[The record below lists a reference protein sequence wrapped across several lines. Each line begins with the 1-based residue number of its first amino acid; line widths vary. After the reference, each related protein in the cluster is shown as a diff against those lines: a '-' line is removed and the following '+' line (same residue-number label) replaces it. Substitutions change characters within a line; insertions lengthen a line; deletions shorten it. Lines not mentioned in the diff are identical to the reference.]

1 VKRQLT
7 VLLSL
12 VILTSLLLLACGTP
26 ATPTA
31 VPATVAPATVA
42 PATQAPTATQ
52 APASTP
58 ADTIII
64 GVTDQI
70 SSLDPGDAYSTHDWE
85 LIRNT
90 GRTLLRWNPGTSDL
104 VPDLATAMP
113 EISADGLTYTLTLQP
128 GVKFGDGTE
137 LTAKMYAEQLN
148 RLLTIG
154 PSCPNDVADTL
165 VIPYVASITA
175 PDNSTIVFTL
185 KSKVAY
191 FLQILATAP
200 YTPTLPS
207 QFPLTE
213 CVLFPPAPVYG
224 VGPWFI
230 SQYTQN
236 EQVVLEPN
244 PNYTGDLKPQVGQII
259 IRYFSDPQ
267 TLALAVQNGEVNIAW
282 RFLGP
287 QLIAQLQSDAN
298 LTVGTVNGG
307 AIRYLVINHTMAPMD
322 DPNVVKAF
330 ASVIDRNAIADTV
343 YSGTVSP
350 LYSQVPPGFL
360 GANEAFDTL
369 YGSPNLDAART
380 FLAASGYN
388 ETNKCVIEL
397 WYPPEHYGAET
408 SAWMELIKQQ
418 LEATNVFSVTL
429 KAQEWSTYVTALTG
443 GASYQA
449 GVLGWFFDYPD
460 SSNYMDPWIYNKGM
474 GTNISPSAEGST
486 YGKPINEKAQQL
498 VDLAAKADQET
509 DLAAREAEYQQ
520 AQDLYADLV
529 VTIPLFFQAE
539 HVTYRSNIHGSS
551 IFGSPKTLNI
561 GGNVEFSYSTLT
573 KTP

>member
-1 VKRQLT
+1 M
-7 VLLSL
+7 
-12 VILTSLLLLACGTP
+12 LLAMVLSACGAKTP
-26 ATPTA
+26 AEK
-31 VPATVAPATVA
+31 V
-42 PATQAPTATQ
+42 
-52 APASTP
+52 
-58 ADTIII
+58 TIII

-70 SSLDPGDAYSTHDWE
+70 SSLDPGDAYATHDWE

-104 VPDLATAMP
+104 VPDLAKALPT
-113 EISADGLTYTLTLQP
+113 ISADGLTYTLTLQK
-128 GVKFGDGTE
+128 GVKFADGTV

-175 PDNSTIVFTL
+175 PDDATIVFTL
-185 KSKVAY
+185 KAKVAF
-191 FLQILATAP
+191 FLQLLATAP
-200 YTPTLPS
+200 YTPALTS
-207 QFPLTE
+207 SFPLTE

-244 PNYTGDLKPQVGQII
+244 KYYTGDLKPQVDQII

-267 TLALAVQNGEVNIAW
+267 TLALAVQNGEIDIAW

-287 QLIAQLQSDAN
+287 QLIAQLQTTTG

-350 LYSQVPPGFL
+350 LYSQIPPGFL
-360 GANEAFDTL
+360 GANEAFDTM
-369 YGSPNLDAART
+369 YKSPNVEAAKT

-388 ETNKCVIEL
+388 ETNKCSIDL

-408 SAWMELIKQQ
+408 SAWMEIVKQQ
-418 LEATNVFSVTL
+418 LEATNVFAVTL
-429 KAQEWSTYVTALTG
+429 HAQEWSTYVSALTG

-460 SSNYMDPWIYNKGM
+460 SSNYTDPWVYNKGM
-474 GTNISPSAEGST
+474 GTNISLSAEGST
-486 YGKPINEKAQQL
+486 YGNPINEKSQQL
-498 VDLAAKADQET
+498 VDMLSQADQET
-509 DLAAREAEYQQ
+509 DLTKREALYQQ

-539 HVTYRSNIHGSS
+539 HVTYRSSIHGSTTY
-551 IFGSPKTLNI
+551 GSPDTLNI
-561 GGNVEFSYSTLT
+561 GGNVEFNYSTLT

>member
-1 VKRQLT
+1 MNRKLFSVVAVIMIL
-7 VLLSL
+7 VLLLS
-12 VILTSLLLLACGTP
+12 ACGAKKP
-26 ATPTA
+26 AEK
-31 VPATVAPATVA
+31 V
-42 PATQAPTATQ
+42 
-52 APASTP
+52 S
-58 ADTIII
+58 III

-70 SSLDPGDAYSTHDWE
+70 SSLDPGDAYATHDWE

-104 VPDLATAMP
+104 VPDLATALP
-113 EISADGLTYTLTLQP
+113 TISADGLTYTLTLKP
-128 GVKFGDGTE
+128 DVKFADGTV
-137 LTAKMYAEQLN
+137 LTAKMFAEQLN

-175 PDNSTIVFTL
+175 PDDSTIVFTL

-191 FLQILATAP
+191 FLQLLATAP
-200 YTPTLPS
+200 YTPAIS
-207 QFPLTE
+207 SSFPATE
-213 CVLFPPAPVYG
+213 CVLFPTAPVYG

-236 EQVVLEPN
+236 EQLVLEPN
-244 PNYTGDLKPQVGQII
+244 PYYNGDLKPQVDQII
-259 IRYFSDPQ
+259 IRYFADPQ
-267 TLALAVQNGEVNIAW
+267 TLALAVQNGEIDIAW

-287 QLIAQLQSDAN
+287 QLIAQLQKTAG

-307 AIRYLVINHTMAPMD
+307 AIRYLVINHTMKPMD

-360 GANEAFDTL
+360 GANEAFDTM
-369 YGSPNLDAART
+369 YKAPNVEAAKT

-388 ETNKCVIEL
+388 ETNKLTIDM

-408 SAWMELIKQQ
+408 SAWMEILKQQ
-418 LEATNVFSVTL
+418 LEATNVFAVTL
-429 KAQEWSTYVTALTG
+429 HAQEWSTYVSALTG
-443 GASYQA
+443 GASYQV

-474 GTNISPSAEGST
+474 GTNISLSAEGST
-486 YGKPINEKAQQL
+486 YGNPINEKAQKL
-498 VDLAAKADQET
+498 VDLASQADQET
-509 DLAAREAEYQQ
+509 DVAKREALYQQ
-520 AQDLYADLV
+520 AQDLYADMV

-551 IFGSPKTLNI
+551 TFGSPETLNI
-561 GGNVEFSYSTLT
+561 GGNVEFDYSTLT

>member
-1 VKRQLT
+1 MKRQRLYIIAAIL
-7 VLLSL
+7 VVAS
-12 VILTSLLLLACGTP
+12 VILSACGTK

-31 VPATVAPATVA
+31 APATVA
-42 PATQAPTATQ
+42 PATEAPPVAPEPTA
-52 APASTP
+52 APAKVS
-58 ADTIII
+58 III

-90 GRTLLRWNPGTSDL
+90 GRTLLRWNPGTSEL
-104 VPDLATAMP
+104 VPDLATSMP
-113 EISADGLTYTLTLQP
+113 TISEDGLTYTLTLQP

-137 LTAKMYAEQLN
+137 LNATMFAEQLN
-148 RLLTIG
+148 RLMTIG

-175 PDNSTIVFTL
+175 PDASTIVFTL
-185 KSKVAY
+185 KDKVAY
-191 FLQILATAP
+191 FLQLLATAP
-200 YTPTLPS
+200 YTPSLPS

-224 VGPWFI
+224 IGPWFI

-236 EQVVLEPN
+236 EQLVLEPN
-244 PNYTGDLKPQVGQII
+244 PYYTGDLKPQVDQII

-267 TLALAVQNGEVNIAW
+267 TLALAVQNGEVDVAW

-287 QLIAQLQSDAN
+287 QLIAQLQGVSD

-322 DPNVVKAF
+322 DPNVAKAF
-330 ASVIDRNAIADTV
+330 ASVIDRNEIADTV

-350 LYSQVPPGFL
+350 LFSQIPPGFL
-360 GANEAFDTL
+360 GATEAFDAM
-369 YGSPNLDAART
+369 YASPNLDAARA
-380 FLAASGYN
+380 FLAASGYD
-388 ETNKCVIEL
+388 ETNKCVLDL

-408 SAWMELIKQQ
+408 SAWMEIIKKQ

-429 KAQEWSTYVTALTG
+429 HSQEWSTYVTALTG
-443 GASYQA
+443 GASYQV

-460 SSNYMDPWIYNKGM
+460 SSNYIDPWVYNKGM
-474 GTNISPSAEGST
+474 GTNISLPAEGST
-486 YGKPINEKAQQL
+486 YGNPINAEAQKL
-498 VDLAAKADQET
+498 VDLISQADQET
-509 DLAAREAEYQQ
+509 DLTTREDLYKQ
-520 AQDLYADLV
+520 AQEIYADLV

-539 HVTYRSNIHGSS
+539 HVTYRANIQGSTT
-551 IFGSPKTLNI
+551 FGSPETLNI
-561 GGNVEFSYSTLT
+561 GGNVEFNYSTLS